1 MADSAP
7 PRRPPLDSKDTLDA
21 PHLLGSIGRDGL
33 AALQADMSAGSNG
46 HVRPAK
52 SQTEARDFSN
62 PQATASGNESAVED
76 ESDETIEDYDEL
88 QLDPD
93 TLIANSRKSMSEPY
107 RPSLGVSME
116 TNGQDRFKPGRPKKR
131 NSIQI
136 RLEKTDRKGRYV
148 LTADDPEIRE
158 VLRRGIERE
167 EQEMSGKQPRT
178 RFRDMVFTRQ
188 FTTFDRQNNSSESQ
202 FFGFFTLFWMSMAFV
217 ILQSAMKNLREYG
230 SILGTNEIAK
240 MMFSRDVLI
249 LGITDGVM
257 TAGMFVTYLLQVLV
271 QKGYINW
278 SKGGWVVQNVWQ
290 SVYLASVVGWAYFR
304 EWPWT
309 HTIFAVLHGL
319 VFLMK
324 QHSYAFYNG
333 YLSSVYR
340 RKTLLEAKLEQLQAI
355 DPMQSPP
362 TSPRASQQID
372 LASGI
377 DLAELSK
384 RATNGTYKRRPS
396 MGPRTSTNLAAEKSD
411 VASVA
416 AAIQSGNAI
425 DTDQMETFERIIR
438 AEIDDLTKE
447 LQGKSPAGRNAYPK
461 SLRLFN
467 FAEFIC
473 LPTLVY
479 ELEYPRQDR
488 INWWY
493 VAEKLTATFGVL
505 CIMQVIS
512 QAYIYPPVAKTVA
525 MKEAG
530 MPIEERWREFPF
542 IVSDMLFP
550 LLIEQLLTWY
560 LIWEC
565 ILNVLA
571 EITFFAD
578 RGFYGDWWNSVTW
591 DQYAR
596 DWNRPVHTFL
606 LRHVYHSSISTFHI
620 SRHAAT
626 FITFLLS
633 ALVHEM
639 CMAIMFKKV
648 RGYLFSMQLMQMPL
662 VMFSRSKLLKG
673 RVVLGNV
680 VFWLGLFIGP
690 SFLTS
695 LDRDALDRL
704 LQRKKVG
711 FYAGIDP
718 TAPSLHLGHLLPL
731 MVLFWLYNHGHSVVS
746 LVGGA
751 TARVGDPSGRLTSR
765 TTTAES
771 VHDANFTA
779 MHAQLGQLW
788 SNAQS
793 YGRKHGHEEAS
804 LGKRQLL
811 NNATWLDQLNVLD
824 FLRTMGNGMRLGA
837 MLGRDTV
844 RNKMEKGD
852 GMSFAEFTYPL
863 LQAWD
868 WWHMYREHGVQV
880 QIGGSDQYGN
890 IVAGMDAVKHIA
902 QTSTDSQH
910 EGRLDDV
917 GRVKEELAPM
927 GLTVPLLTTASG
939 EKFGKSAG
947 NAVWLDSD
955 MTSAFDL
962 YGFLLRSSDED
973 VERYLKLFTFI
984 PTSGITAVMAEHKAD
999 PGKRKAQHLLAGEV
1013 LELVHG
1019 KEVANETRA
1028 EHQAL
1033 RAPNLAALTQQEE
1046 PTKQTGEGR
1055 MGTERVTLPSSL
1067 VMNEP
1072 FSRILYHAGFVKS
1085 KSEGAR
1091 LIAKGGAYV
1100 ASPLPIEIPDRTVST
1115 TAEGDVTFVQLKD
1128 QTAEDVQGYI
1138 MNDYLYF
1145 RIGKW
1150 KVRVVKIIDDDEFK
1164 KRGLTVPGGSDLKE
1178 VSQPAH

>member
-52 SQTEARDFSN
+52 SRTEVRDFSN

-93 TLIANSRKSMSEPY
+93 TLIANSRKSMSETY

-217 ILQSAMKNLREYG
+217 ILQSAMKNFREYG

-304 EWPWT
+304 DWPWT

-355 DPMQSPP
+355 DPVQSPP
-362 TSPRASQQID
+362 TSPRVSQQID

-461 SLRLFN
+461 SLRLLN

-571 EITFFAD
+571 ELTFFAD

-704 LQRKKVG
+704 LQSRKVG

-731 MVLFWLYNHGHSVVS
+731 MVLFWLYHHGHHVVS

-788 SNAQS
+788 SNAQL
-793 YGRKHGHEEAS
+793 YGRRHGHEEAS

-837 MLGRDTV
+837 MLGRDTA

-868 WWHMYREHGVQV
+868 WWHMYRKFGVQV

-902 QTSTDSQH
+902 QTSTDSQY

-917 GRVKEELAPM
+917 GRIKEDLAPM

-973 VERYLKLFTFI
+973 VERYLKLFTFL
-984 PTSGITAVMAEHKAD
+984 PTSEITAVMAQNMAD
-999 PGKRKAQHLLAGEV
+999 PGKPKAQHLLAGEV

-1019 KEVANETRA
+1019 KEVADETRA

-1033 RAPNLAALTQQEE
+1033 RAPNLAALTQQEA
-1046 PTKQTGEGR
+1046 PTKQDGKGR
-1055 MGTERVTLPSSL
+1055 KGTERVTLPSSL
-1067 VMNEP
+1067 VINEP

-1085 KSEGAR
+1085 KSEGSR

-1100 ASPLPIEIPDRTVST
+1100 AVPLPMATGDGVD
-1115 TAEGDVTFVQLKD
+1115 TAGGDSMFVPLKD
-1128 QTAEDVQGYI
+1128 QTAEDVQQYI
-1138 MNDYLYF
+1138 MNDHLYF

-1150 KVRVVKIIDDDEFK
+1150 KVRIVKIIDDDDFEE
-1164 KRGLTVPGGSDLKE
+1164 RGLIVPGGSELKDA
-1178 VSQPAH
+1178 SQPTH

>member
-1 MADSAP
+1 MHTSAMADFEP

-46 HVRPAK
+46 HVRPARNE
-52 SQTEARDFSN
+52 TEAPDFSN
-62 PQATASGNESAVED
+62 PQASASEENESAVED

-93 TLIANSRKSMSEPY
+93 TLIANSRKSMSEAY

-384 RATNGTYKRRPS
+384 RATNSTYKRRPS
-396 MGPRTSTNLAAEKSD
+396 MGPRTSTILAAEKSD

-416 AAIQSGNAI
+416 AAIQFGNAI

-571 EITFFAD
+571 ELTFFAD

-695 LDRDALDRL
+695 L
-704 LQRKKVG
+704 
-711 FYAGIDP
+711 Y
-718 TAPSLHLGHLLPL
+718 
-731 MVLFWLYNHGHSVVS
+731 
-746 LVGGA
+746 LV
-751 TARVGDPSGRLTSR
+751 
-765 TTTAES
+765 
-771 VHDANFTA
+771 
-779 MHAQLGQLW
+779 
-788 SNAQS
+788 
-793 YGRKHGHEEAS
+793 
-804 LGKRQLL
+804 
-811 NNATWLDQLNVLD
+811 
-824 FLRTMGNGMRLGA
+824 
-837 MLGRDTV
+837 
-844 RNKMEKGD
+844 
-852 GMSFAEFTYPL
+852 
-863 LQAWD
+863 
-868 WWHMYREHGVQV
+868 
-880 QIGGSDQYGN
+880 I
-890 IVAGMDAVKHIA
+890 
-902 QTSTDSQH
+902 
-910 EGRLDDV
+910 
-917 GRVKEELAPM
+917 
-927 GLTVPLLTTASG
+927 
-939 EKFGKSAG
+939 
-947 NAVWLDSD
+947 
-955 MTSAFDL
+955 
-962 YGFLLRSSDED
+962 
-973 VERYLKLFTFI
+973 
-984 PTSGITAVMAEHKAD
+984 
-999 PGKRKAQHLLAGEV
+999 
-1013 LELVHG
+1013 
-1019 KEVANETRA
+1019 
-1028 EHQAL
+1028 
-1033 RAPNLAALTQQEE
+1033 
-1046 PTKQTGEGR
+1046 
-1055 MGTERVTLPSSL
+1055 
-1067 VMNEP
+1067 
-1072 FSRILYHAGFVKS
+1072 
-1085 KSEGAR
+1085 
-1091 LIAKGGAYV
+1091 
-1100 ASPLPIEIPDRTVST
+1100 
-1115 TAEGDVTFVQLKD
+1115 
-1128 QTAEDVQGYI
+1128 
-1138 MNDYLYF
+1138 
-1145 RIGKW
+1145 
-1150 KVRVVKIIDDDEFK
+1150 
-1164 KRGLTVPGGSDLKE
+1164 
-1178 VSQPAH
+1178 